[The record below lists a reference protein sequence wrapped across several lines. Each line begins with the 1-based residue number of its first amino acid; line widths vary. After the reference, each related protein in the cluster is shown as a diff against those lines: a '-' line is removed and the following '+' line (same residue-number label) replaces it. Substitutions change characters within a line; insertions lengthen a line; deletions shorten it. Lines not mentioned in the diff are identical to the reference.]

1 MQQHRYGLIAESD
14 PNASRLYAGIVRESG
29 LGTMVVRD
37 GTLALHAVVER
48 GAPALF
54 VVNLGLPGVDG
65 FELIEG
71 LRRTVP
77 ESRTQ
82 VLAVSADRVLRDRAG
97 DVRHRLG
104 IGAILSRAATDE
116 SVRRVIRR
124 LVGAD
129 EAPLTPRTPTEPPPA
144 ARARPLKS

>member
-1 MQQHRYGLIAESD
+1 
-14 PNASRLYAGIVRESG
+14 
-29 LGTMVVRD
+29 MVVRD

-48 GAPALF
+48 GAPALL
-54 VVNLGLPGVDG
+54 VVDLGLAGVDG

-71 LRRTVP
+71 LRRAAP
-77 ESRTQ
+77 ESKTQ
-82 VLAVSADRVLRDRAG
+82 VLAVSSDRALRDRAG

-104 IGAILSRAATDE
+104 ISAILSRAATDD

-129 EAPLTPRTPTEPPPA
+129 DAPATPRALTEPPPA
-144 ARARPLKS
+144 ARARSHKA